1 MSGLRHVRT
10 ARLELTAITAGD
22 IDDLYALNSDPRVW
36 AHLPSR
42 VHTGREQTVAQV
54 ASVIAAWERDGLGY
68 WTARLAD
75 AGIHARAGAGAG
87 SNGSFAGIGGCTI
100 SHEVAWNLYYRLTPG
115 VQGRGLATELA
126 TAAREAALTVRPDLP
141 VTALLL
147 EHNLASAAV
156 AEKSGLRL
164 VWRGPDRGNPSPG
177 AIRLVFADRELAPD
191 VLGRVLSALPELHLV
206 QARAGPCRAQ
216 RPTGLSRKPATVTPV
231 TARTS
236 RWRSSGPEL
245 PPD

>member
-10 ARLELTAITAGD
+10 ARLELTAITVGD

-36 AHLPSR
+36 AHLPSH
-42 VHTGREQTVAQV
+42 VHTRREQTVAQV

-75 AGIHARAGAGAG
+75 AGADGG
-87 SNGSFAGIGGCTI
+87 FAGIGGCTI
-100 SHEVAWNLYYRLTPG
+100 SHEVAWNLYYRLSPS

-126 TAAREAALTVRPDLP
+126 AAARDAALTVRPDLP

-147 EHNLASAAV
+147 EHNAASAAV

-164 VWRGPDRGNPSPG
+164 VWRGPDRGNPSPD
-177 AIRLVFADRELAPD
+177 AIRLVYADRELAPD
-191 VLGRVLSALPELHLV
+191 VLGRVLS
-206 QARAGPCRAQ
+206 
-216 RPTGLSRKPATVTPV
+216 T
-231 TARTS
+231 
-236 RWRSSGPEL
+236 
-245 PPD
+245 